1 MQNFIQISRSFSVK
15 IHGHLKILVHL
26 INNLIESEDNL
37 ELVDTILKMPDFK
50 SEILKA
56 KYVLRQESEVKTQ
69 AEDSNMDKFYK
80 VI

>member
-50 SEILKA
+50 SEILKT

>member
-56 KYVLRQESEVKTQ
+56 KYVLR
-69 AEDSNMDKFYK
+69 
-80 VI
+80 

>member
-50 SEILKA
+50 SEILKT
-56 KYVLRQESEVKTQ
+56 KYVLR
-69 AEDSNMDKFYK
+69 
-80 VI
+80 